1 MRRKKKSHP
10 FVLEKSCTSRKSKP
24 MKQFNKKKLEK
35 KKTAAGNGGINY
47 RGEFFIIHKY
57 P

>member
-24 MKQFNKKKLEK
+24 MKQFNNKKLKKKK
-35 KKTAAGNGGINY
+35 QQQVM
-47 RGEFFIIHKY
+47 GE
-57 P
+57 